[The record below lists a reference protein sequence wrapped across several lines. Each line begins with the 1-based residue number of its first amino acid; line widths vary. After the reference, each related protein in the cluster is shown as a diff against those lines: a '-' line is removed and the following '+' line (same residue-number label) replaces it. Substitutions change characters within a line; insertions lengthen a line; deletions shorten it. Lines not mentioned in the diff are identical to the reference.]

1 MTASVDIRFAY
12 APARILLTILFL
24 LLLMGGAFAGQDDK
38 ILVVGDIRCE
48 GNKITRERIIFR
60 ELMFQPGDT
69 LSYPELDRL
78 LEKSRENLLN
88 TSLFN
93 FVTYTKSLAGKD
105 PVVADIVFSFTERWY
120 VWPWPII
127 EFADRNFNTWWKENR
142 DLSRMSYGMVLK
154 WNNFRGRKELLQFT
168 ARFGYNEQFG
178 FDYTI
183 PLLNRKETLGLGLG
197 LNYNRTKEVPVA
209 NVQDQLFYY
218 KNDEEYVFM
227 GWSSFLSLIYRR
239 EIYNTHTL
247 RLEYE
252 SRNYADTLLEIN
264 PSFNPHG
271 LSTYQYLSLVYQFKN
286 DHRDYKPYP
295 LQGHYF
301 DLEIGKRGLGL
312 LDNGGLD
319 AFYISTTF
327 RRYIQLGGRWYFAS
341 GLNSRF
347 SNETELP
354 FNLQR
359 GIGYGRDIV
368 RGYEYYVVNGSNFGI
383 FKNNLKFALL
393 PAREVNLGFLRS
405 EKFSKLFYAFYLNA
419 FVDLGFADNIYP
431 DPSLDNQLEN
441 KLLLGYGLG
450 LDFVTYY
457 DLVFRFEYSFNRM
470 GEQGFYLH
478 FMAPI

>member
-1 MTASVDIRFAY
+1 MADRVGSPYSYRSLGTCLV
-12 APARILLTILFL
+12 FL
-24 LLLMGGAFAGQDDK
+24 LLLLLGGGKLSGQDR
-38 ILVVGDIRCE
+38 IVVGDIRFE
-48 GNKITRERIIFR
+48 GNKITRERIIYR
-60 ELMFQPGDT
+60 ELMFRSGDT
-69 LSYPELDRL
+69 IMHQELDRL
-78 LEKSRENLLN
+78 LEKSCENLLN

-93 FVTYTKSLAGKD
+93 FVTFEKNLVGDKPA
-105 PVVADIVFSFTERWY
+105 VADIIFRFTERWY
-120 VWPWPII
+120 IWPWPII

-142 DLSRMSYGMVLK
+142 DLSRMSYGLVLK

-209 NVQDQLFYY
+209 NVQDQLQYY
-218 KNDEEYVFM
+218 KNDDEYVFR

-252 SRNYADTLLEIN
+252 FRNYTDSLLEIN
-264 PSFNPHG
+264 PSFNPLG

-295 LQGHYF
+295 LRGHYF
-301 DLEIGKRGLGL
+301 DLEIAKRGLGL

-319 AFYISTTF
+319 AFYISATF
-327 RRYIQLGGRWYFAS
+327 RRYFQLGGRWYFAS

-354 FNLQR
+354 FHLQR
-359 GIGYGRDIV
+359 AIGYGRDIV
-368 RGYEYYVVNGSNFGI
+368 RGYGYYVVNGSNFGI

-393 PAREVNLGFLRS
+393 SPRELELGFLRS
-405 EKFSKLFYAFYLNA
+405 EKFNKLFYAFYLNA
-419 FVDLGFADNIYP
+419 FVDMGFADNPYP
-431 DPSLDNQLEN
+431 DPAQDNKLEN
-441 KLLLGYGLG
+441 SLLIGYGLG

-470 GEQGFYLH
+470 GEHGFYLH